1 MGSLFGTKKS
11 RDHRRKEEEQSRKH
25 NEATRMLADLF
36 IHRNSMAPSDIIARI
51 ERIHE
56 FDAVPT
62 SEPSEGE
69 PGGYL
74 EQIIKDMSL
83 GSLTAEQT
91 GRLVAM
97 LLWPE
102 LRASEDRSA
111 PSSIVMSAVQN
122 PHQAYI
128 PPLSAHLASL
138 EKRLKPYGS
147 SQDQTDIASEIRLT
161 KGAIQAC
168 HLRS

>member
-1 MGSLFGTKKS
+1 MGWILGTKKS
-11 RDHRRKEEEQSRKH
+11 RDHRREEEKQSRKH

-36 IHRNSMAPSDIIARI
+36 IHRNSMAPSNIIARL
-51 ERIHE
+51 EQIHE
-56 FDAVPT
+56 FDAVPS

-74 EQIIKDMSL
+74 EQIIKDMSH
-83 GSLTAEQT
+83 GSLTTDQT

-102 LRASEDRSA
+102 LRTSEDRTA
-111 PSSIVMSAVQN
+111 PSAIVMAAVQN
-122 PHQAYI
+122 PHPAYI
-128 PPLSAHLASL
+128 PPLRAHLASL
-138 EKRLKPYGS
+138 EERWKPYES
-147 SQDQTDIASEIRLT
+147 NQYQTDIASEIRLI